1 MSTTPDYWHDA
12 KPILDAK
19 CASCHTSGGI
29 APFLILILD
38 DVEARAAMIRG
49 SIASGDEREAAGQA
63 STRGRAIGGVRYAAT
78 SAAARKC
85 CTSGLACCTDVSA
98 TPGQPK
104 DQADMLARMKASE
117 VVPARA

>member
-29 APFLILILD
+29 APFMILTLA

-49 SIASGDEREAAGQA
+49 SLQPRLADAPLRGRVLVLSAAVIPSA
-63 STRGRAIGGVRYAAT
+63 STLGVPEYLGSFALF
-78 SAAARKC
+78 S
-85 CTSGLACCTDVSA
+85 
-98 TPGQPK
+98 
-104 DQADMLARMKASE
+104 
-117 VVPARA
+117 